1 MVGVGWGRGRG
12 VHASW
17 GQSLSLGTRES
28 SRDRWRGGGVASQCE
43 GTTELTVHL
52 KTVTMAHFR
61 LSIFYHNLKK
71 LEKNLGMKSS

>member
-1 MVGVGWGRGRG
+1 MWAGGGGG
-12 VHASW
+12 
-17 GQSLSLGTRES
+17 ES
-28 SRDRWRGGGVASQCE
+28 MLHGARVSVWEHEKVLETDGGGGGVASQCE